1 MKKLLSIVLS
11 LVMVMTVF
19 TGCGDKKSEN
29 SSFFKEAAKMQEI
42 KSGTADVEFNLNAK
56 GIDLSKDKEIPK

>member
-29 SSFFKEAAKMQEI
+29 SSFF
-42 KSGTADVEFNLNAK
+42 
-56 GIDLSKDKEIPK
+56 